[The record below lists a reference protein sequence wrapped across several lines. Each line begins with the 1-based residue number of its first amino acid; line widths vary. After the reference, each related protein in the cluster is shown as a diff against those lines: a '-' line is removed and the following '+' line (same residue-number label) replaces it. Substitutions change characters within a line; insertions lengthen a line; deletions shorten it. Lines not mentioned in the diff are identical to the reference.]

1 MNNLLWFLI
10 LVIVVVLGW
19 RGWRYWRERKALQQR
34 AQVEDALK
42 YLLEREIES
51 HPPTVEALAGAL
63 HLPRGKA
70 LRLVEEMEARGLV
83 STRGTALA
91 LTPEG
96 RQWALHVLRAHR
108 LWERYLADEARL
120 PLEQVHREAH
130 RWEHGITP
138 EALDHLEAHLGH
150 PRFDPHG
157 DPIPRRDGLPPKPQ
171 GTPLTA
177 WPLNTPGVITHL
189 EDEPPRAFKQILEAG
204 LRLGQ
209 QVMVQAV
216 TPEGLRLSDGQREY
230 VLPPAVAANV
240 YVAPPEE
247 AASPPPDVV
256 PLSQVPDGQPAE
268 VVAIAPWMQ
277 GFTRRRLMDLGLTPG
292 AEVVP
297 VLRPFFGDPRAYR
310 VRGTTIALREDQ
322 AAAVWVRPK
331 KASTQAAVAASHAL
345 E

>member
-1 MNNLLWFLI
+1 MNNFLWLLAI
-10 LVIVVVLGW
+10 VIVVLGW
-19 RGWRYWRERKALQQR
+19 RGWHYLRERKALQQR

-42 YLLEREIES
+42 YLLEREIEG
-51 HPPTVEALAGAL
+51 HPTTAEALADAL
-63 HLPRGKA
+63 HLSRSKT
-70 LRLVEEMEARGLV
+70 LRLVEEMRSRGLV
-83 STRGTALA
+83 GTRDTALT

-96 RQWALHVLRAHR
+96 REWALHVLRAHR

-157 DPIPRRDGLPPKPQ
+157 DPIPRRNDLPPKPR

-189 EDEPPRAFKQILEAG
+189 EDEPPQAFKQILEIG

-216 TPEGLRLSDGQREY
+216 TPEGLRLSDSQREY
-230 VLPPAVAANV
+230 ALSSAVAANV
-240 YVAPPEE
+240 YVVSPEE
-247 AASPPPDVV
+247 TASPPPDVV

-268 VVAIAPWMQ
+268 VVVIAPWMQ

-331 KASTQAAVAASHAL
+331 KASTQAVFAASHVS